1 MEYYSAIEKKAYF
14 KLVNSCAEN
23 FDLRKN
29 TVNIN

>member
-23 FDLRKN
+23 FDLRKIQS
-29 TVNIN
+29 T